1 MERLTRP
8 LILFV
13 AVAALSF
20 LVGILFPMG
29 ANAERLILFLGY
41 ASLALCTGIF
51 LFSLRDYLPSSPR
64 EAISSIKGNLRPI
77 GAIVLTGLWIISI
90 EPYSFKIIFDEL
102 LISGTS
108 QMMHL
113 TRTPSVA
120 RSSNWSSGVFLT
132 LDAFL
137 DKRPFLLPF
146 LTSLLHDISGY
157 RLSNVFVVNT
167 ALLFG
172 FLGFSFKW
180 ISSLLNRNSAY
191 LFLILMAFA
200 PVLAQGATSGNA
212 SVLNIFLLTFCLFL
226 GMKYFKHPNK
236 DTLVP
241 LVYCVILL
249 AQVRYE
255 SIVYILPFGLLI
267 LWGWQKSKSVILPPA
282 VIAAPVFLVLN
293 LIHIRYTLHASGF
306 YWQDG
311 PDARRNTF
319 SLGYLGENLQSTFD
333 FLLNIGQR
341 YPNSAILSIL
351 GISGLFVVLFALLK
365 QKFNTDQY
373 NQLVLLLGLFIVNI
387 GVVLFFNYG
396 LFTVYATSRLSLP
409 LQFFLAL
416 FAVFAFRQAPKQLVG
431 IGVLIFVIN
440 CFIQTA
446 AYEKQDWMVNGWIIG
461 VLVPLVLVAGYF
473 FYHKSEERSPALVA
487 SLLLLSLVIMAPKM
501 HSKPYFHRYVSPQ
514 DMRYFNKFIQEN
526 KSEDT
531 LFVTMYNYLAIQNFG
546 NGLLPEEFVKAVKE
560 SPEAFESG
568 HYQKIYLLHRTFP
581 NKMNAAHLEM
591 DHYMKFLPEFDL
603 VLIDKQRTSP
613 EVFVYVRE
621 LIYKGMPEE
630 SEVPVD
636 AESE

>member
-1 MERLTRP
+1 MERPTRP

-13 AVAALSF
+13 AVAVLSL
-20 LVGILFPMG
+20 LVGSLFPMG
-29 ANAERLILFLGY
+29 VNAERLILFLGY

-51 LFSLRDYLPSSPR
+51 VFSLRGYLPGSPK
-64 EAISSIKGNLRPI
+64 EMISNIKGNLRPI
-77 GAIVLTGLWIISI
+77 GAIVLTGLWIITI

-102 LISGTS
+102 LISGAS
-108 QMMHL
+108 QMMHI

-146 LTSLLHDISGY
+146 LTSILRDISGY

-172 FLGFSFKW
+172 FLGISFKW
-180 ISSLLNRNSAY
+180 ISSLLNRASAY

-212 SVLNIFLLTFCLFL
+212 SVLNIFLLTFGLFL
-226 GMKYFKHPNK
+226 GMKYFKEPNK
-236 DTLVP
+236 DTLIP

-282 VIAAPVFLVLN
+282 VIAAPVFLILN
-293 LIHIRYTLHASGF
+293 LIHIRYTMHASGF
-306 YWQDG
+306 YWQTG
-311 PDARRNTF
+311 PDSRRSTF
-319 SLGYLGENLQSTFD
+319 SLGYLGDNLQSTFD
-333 FLLNIGQR
+333 FLLSIGQK

-351 GISGLFVVLFALLK
+351 GISGLFVVLFILLK
-365 QKFNTDQY
+365 KEFNTDQY
-373 NQLVLLLGLFIVNI
+373 NQLILLLGLLIVNM

-416 FAVFAFRQAPKQLVG
+416 FAVFAFKQAPKKLVG
-431 IGVLIFVIN
+431 IGVLLFILN
-440 CFIQTA
+440 YFIQTTE
-446 AYEKQDWMVNGWIIG
+446 YQKQDWMESGWVVV
-461 VLVPLVLVAGYF
+461 VLVPVILAAGYF
-473 FYHKSEERSPALVA
+473 FYHKSEERSPALVV
-487 SLLLLSLVIMAPKM
+487 SLLLLSIVVMVPKM
-501 HSKPYFHRYVSPQ
+501 HLKPYFHRYVSPQ
-514 DMRYFNKFIQEN
+514 DIRYFNKFIQEN

-531 LFVTMYNYLAIQNFG
+531 LFVTMYNFLAIQNFG

-568 HYQKIYLLHRTFP
+568 HYQNIYLLHRTFP
-581 NKMNAAHLEM
+581 NKMNAAHLEL
-591 DHYMKFLPEFDL
+591 DNYMKFLPEFDMK
-603 VLIDKQRTSP
+603 LIEKKRTAP

-621 LIYKGMPEE
+621 LTYKGMPGE
-630 SEVPVD
+630 SDVPVD